1 MKKVYVVSQGKGG
14 VGKTTISTI
23 LSSYL
28 MLDESRK
35 IRIIDTDGVNLTLS
49 GYRALNAEEK
59 NILGEDYQTADLKK
73 IDTFFSDLLEN
84 DEDETIVIDLGASS
98 FLPIRSHIFQNQ
110 IHEML
115 DITFILP
122 ICGGDSENTTMLGI
136 NDTLSDFGSDCSY
149 LVVQNERDGKLRFSG
164 SKLEKKLLEL
174 NEKYLGDIILPAIS
188 GILRNDYAVVTSK
201 KLIFQEI
208 EKSIDLKIL
217 SRKRLE
223 IFYQNFF
230 KQLESKGI

>member
-1 MKKVYVVSQGKGG
+1 MKKIYVISQGKGG

-174 NEKYLGDIILPAIS
+174 NEKYLGDITLPAIS
-188 GILRNDYAVVTSK
+188 GILKDDYQVVTSK

-208 EKSIDLKIL
+208 EKSPDLKIL

-223 IFYQNFF
+223 IFYRNFF